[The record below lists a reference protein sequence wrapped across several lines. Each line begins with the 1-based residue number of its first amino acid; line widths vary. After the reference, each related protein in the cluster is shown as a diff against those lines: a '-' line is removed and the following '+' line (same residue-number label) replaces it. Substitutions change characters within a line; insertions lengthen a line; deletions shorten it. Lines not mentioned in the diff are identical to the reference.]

1 MTTITASDKLSAL
14 RAILSQHGLDGWYVG
29 REDMFQGEEVPAREE
44 RLAFISGFT
53 GSAGFGVIL
62 PDEAALFSDGRYTLQ
77 MANQSDPDLWRT
89 FTLPEADL
97 GSFLNDAH
105 ADGARIG
112 IDPRL
117 VTVRGFERL
126 QDICLKAGAELVVD
140 SDNPVDA
147 LWGED
152 RPAIAASRPFRM
164 PDRVAGQSMADKLA
178 ALSARLQAARCEAVV
193 ISRADAVN
201 WLVNIRGTDLANTPI
216 TLLFA
221 LYHRENGLIL
231 LGDQHRLAPVMEGD
245 LANEVAI
252 TPLARFADLIDPR
265 AGYADR
271 ARVMFDPDSLP
282 QQLHAPLAEADID
295 PVAAPCP
302 VTAMKALKNDAELAG
317 TRRAHVE
324 DGAVMAR
331 FLSWLDSGAAGGLPE
346 TGIAAHL
353 LRLRQASPRFL
364 ASSFETICGSG
375 PNGAIVHYRAVEGQD
390 KMLVEDSLLLVDSG
404 AHYNDGTT
412 DITRTI
418 AIGTPTAAMI
428 TAFTAVLRGH
438 IAVATARFPKGTTG
452 QQIDAL
458 ARAPM
463 WAVGLDY
470 AHGTGHGVGHVMQ
483 VHEGPASISKRG
495 TVPLEPGML
504 LSNEPGCYRAGEW
517 GIRTETLITVTAPD
531 ADGFMGF
538 ETITLCPI
546 DRRLVDVEMLLPA
559 ERAWLN
565 DYHARVL
572 AVLTPELQGESE
584 CLAWLAA
591 ACAPV

>member
-1 MTTITASDKLSAL
+1 MTSMTPSEKLASL
-14 RAILSQHGLDGWYVG
+14 RAILRQRGLDGWYVG

-62 PDEAALFSDGRYTLQ
+62 PDRAALFSDGRYTLQ
-77 MANQSDPDLWRT
+77 MASQSDPDLWHS
-89 FTLPEADL
+89 FTTPEADL
-97 GSFLNDAH
+97 GTFLIRTQAS
-105 ADGARIG
+105 GSRIG
-112 IDPRL
+112 VDPRL

-126 QDICLKAGAELVVD
+126 QDGCLKAGVELVAD
-140 SDNPVDA
+140 ADNPIDA
-147 LWGED
+147 LWCDD
-152 RPAIAASRPFRM
+152 RPDTVPSRPFRM

-178 ALSARLQAARCEAVV
+178 ALSARLETARCDAVV

-201 WLVNIRGTDLANTPI
+201 WLVNIRGTDLSNTPI
-216 TLLFA
+216 NLLFA

-231 LGDQHRLAPVMEGD
+231 LGNRDRLAPVMEGD

-252 TPLARFADLIDPR
+252 VPLAQFGDLIDPR
-265 AGYADR
+265 AGYADD

-282 QQLHAPLAEADID
+282 RQLHAPLTTADIE

-302 VTAMKALKNDAELAG
+302 VTAMKALKNEAELAG

-324 DGAVMAR
+324 DGAAMVR
-331 FLSWLDSGAAGGLPE
+331 FLTWLDGGAAHGMRE
-346 TGIAAHL
+346 TEIAAHL
-353 LRLRQASPRFL
+353 LALRQASPRFL

-390 KMLVEDSLLLVDSG
+390 SLLVTDSLLLVDSG

-412 DITRTI
+412 DITRTM
-418 AIGTPTAAMI
+418 AIGTPTPAMI

-463 WAVGLDY
+463 WGEGLDY

-495 TVPLEPGML
+495 TVPLAPGML

-517 GIRTETLITVTAPD
+517 GIRTETLISVTAPD
-531 ADGFMGF
+531 EDGFMGF

-546 DRRLVDVEMLLPA
+546 DRRLVDVGMLLPA

-565 DYHARVL
+565 DYHARVEAAL
-572 AVLTPELQGESE
+572 APELEREAE

-591 ACAPV
+591 ACEPV

>member
-1 MTTITASDKLSAL
+1 MTSTTPSEMLASL
-14 RAILSQHGLDGWYVG
+14 RAILAQRSLDGWYVG

-53 GSAGFGVIL
+53 GSAGFGMVL
-62 PDEAALFSDGRYTLQ
+62 PNHAALFSDGRYTLQ
-77 MANQSDPDLWRT
+77 MTNQSDPDLWQT

-97 GSFLNDAH
+97 GGFLDSAH
-105 ADGARIG
+105 ASGARIG

-126 QDICLKAGAELVVD
+126 QEICLKAGAELVAD
-140 SDNPVDA
+140 ADNPIDA
-147 LWGED
+147 LWRD
-152 RPAIAASRPFRM
+152 ARPGTAPSRPYRM
-164 PDRVAGQSMADKLA
+164 PDRVAGQSMADKLV
-178 ALSARLQAARCEAVV
+178 ALSARLEAARCDAVV

-201 WLVNIRGTDLANTPI
+201 WLVNIRGTDLSNTPI
-216 TLLFA
+216 NLLFA

-245 LANEVAI
+245 LANGVAI
-252 TPLARFADLIDPR
+252 VPLAQFADLIDPR
-265 AGYADR
+265 AGYADGT
-271 ARVMFDPDSLP
+271 RVMFDPDSLP
-282 QQLHAPLAEADID
+282 QQLHAPLARAAIE

-302 VTAMKALKNDAELAG
+302 VTAMKALKNTAELDG

-324 DGAVMAR
+324 DGAVMVR
-331 FLSWLDSGAAGGLPE
+331 FLAWLDSGAAHGLQE
-346 TGIAAHL
+346 TEIADHL
-353 LRLRQASPRFL
+353 LALRRASPRFM

-375 PNGAIVHYRAVEGQD
+375 PNGAIVHYRAIAGQD
-390 KMLVEDSLLLVDSG
+390 SALVEDSLLLVDSG

-412 DITRTI
+412 DITRTM
-418 AIGTPTAAMI
+418 AIGTPRPEMI

-438 IAVATARFPKGTTG
+438 IAVAMARFPKGTTG

-495 TVPLEPGML
+495 TVPLDTGML

-531 ADGFMGF
+531 EDGFMGF

-546 DRRLVDVEMLLPA
+546 DRRLIDAGMLLAA
-559 ERAWLN
+559 ERDWLN
-565 DYHARVL
+565 DYHARVQAAL
-572 AVLTPELQGESE
+572 APGLDGEAD